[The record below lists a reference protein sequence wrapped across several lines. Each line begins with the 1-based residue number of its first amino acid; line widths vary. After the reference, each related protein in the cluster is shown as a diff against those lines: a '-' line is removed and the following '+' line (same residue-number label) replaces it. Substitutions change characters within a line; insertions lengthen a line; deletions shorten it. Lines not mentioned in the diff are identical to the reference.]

1 MSAGS
6 GWLATLKLLMVASCM
21 LVGRFSKGKKS
32 SDVKTH
38 IFAVLLC
45 VFLIKFSVFI

>member
-21 LVGRFSKGKKS
+21 LVGRFSKGEKS